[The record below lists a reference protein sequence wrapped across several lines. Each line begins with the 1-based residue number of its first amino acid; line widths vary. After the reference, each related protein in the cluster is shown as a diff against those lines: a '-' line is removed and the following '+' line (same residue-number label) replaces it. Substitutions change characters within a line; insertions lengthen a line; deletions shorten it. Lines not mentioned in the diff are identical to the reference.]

1 MITLLDATV
10 DDVLA
15 ACGRLSAAGALVGG
29 AVPSAQAASSVHEA
43 SSVHRESSAHGESSV
58 HRASSVDP
66 SFPDHPALPVDSA
79 SPDHPAFPDHQASTD
94 QTAAAVCPTSGDVAA
109 LRHGAQALE
118 GFGRSGPARRTTLEV
133 EAAQQLV
140 DPADREASARRQRPD
155 DARRTLAGR
164 VALRLL
170 VAVRLGVPVSLA
182 PQIVVD
188 RTCSTC
194 HLPHGRPRVAGLS
207 VSTSSSEER
216 VLVAVADEGSEV
228 GVDIE
233 RVPPTVFEGFDDFV
247 LHPDERERFGPVT
260 RGPAGTAARL
270 SCWVEKE
277 AVLKAVGVGLASP
290 PHELLLSAR
299 PDDAVLLTR
308 ADMIG
313 PWEWRLVERAGA
325 SEALGLSVTEL
336 PTEPGYRSAI
346 AARVPARIHA
356 VDIASIATQIASSE
370 GLRA

>member
-1 MITLLDATV
+1 M
-10 DDVLA
+10 
-15 ACGRLSAAGALVGG
+15 
-29 AVPSAQAASSVHEA
+29 
-43 SSVHRESSAHGESSV
+43 
-58 HRASSVDP
+58 
-66 SFPDHPALPVDSA
+66 
-79 SPDHPAFPDHQASTD
+79 
-94 QTAAAVCPTSGDVAA
+94 
-109 LRHGAQALE
+109 
-118 GFGRSGPARRTTLEV
+118 TLEV
-133 EAAQQLV
+133 EAARQVV
-140 DPADREASARRQRPD
+140 DSADREAAARRQRPD

-182 PQIVVD
+182 SQIVVD

-216 VLVAVADEGSEV
+216 VLVAVAEEGTEV

-233 RVPPTVFEGFDDFV
+233 RVPPTVFDGFDDFV

-260 RGPAGTAARL
+260 RGASGTAARL

-290 PHELLLSAR
+290 PHELLLATR
-299 PDDAVLLTR
+299 PDDAVLPTR

-313 PWEWRLVERAGA
+313 AWEWRLVEQAGVA
-325 SEALGLSVTEL
+325 EALGLSVTEL

-346 AARVPARIHA
+346 AARVPARIQA
-356 VDIASIATQIASSE
+356 VDIDSMTTQIASSE
-370 GLRA
+370 GLRV

>member
-1 MITLLDATV
+1 MITVLEASV

-29 AVPSAQAASSVHEA
+29 EDASVHPASSVQPA
-43 SSVHRESSAHGESSV
+43 SSVRQ
-58 HRASSVDP
+58 ASSVRP
-66 SFPDHPALPVDSA
+66 
-79 SPDHPAFPDHQASTD
+79 
-94 QTAAAVCPTSGDVAA
+94 AAAVHPTSVGVAA
-109 LRHGAQALE
+109 FGHYAPAGD
-118 GFGRSGPARRTTLEV
+118 GFVRSGPGRRAALEV

-140 DPADREASARRQRPD
+140 DAADRDASGRRQRPD

-170 VAVRLGVPVSLA
+170 VAARLGVPVSLA
-182 PQIVVD
+182 RQIVVD

-207 VSTSSSEER
+207 VSTSSAEGR
-216 VLVAVADEGSEV
+216 VLVAVADEGAEV

-233 RVPPTVFEGFDDFV
+233 RVPSTVFDGFDDFV

-260 RGPAGTAARL
+260 RGSSGTAARL

-290 PHELLLSAR
+290 PHELLVAAR
-299 PDDAVLLTR
+299 PDDAVLPPR

-313 PWEWRLVERAGA
+313 PWEWRPVEQAGVV
-325 SEALGLSVTEL
+325 EALGLSVTEL
-336 PTEPGYRSAI
+336 PTEAGYRSAV

-356 VDIASIATQIASSE
+356 VDIDSLALQVASSE